1 MLILAGVSINLVLG
15 NNGIVKKAQE
25 PKKKKIA
32 EIYEKLSDEQ
42 SGKFIKNNTYLTKYE
57 VKKFLEKNGVIEN
70 NNIKIDN
77 EEYSI
82 QDILGKYSN
91 KYTSKYVIAGYWE
104 NYVSR
109 NPIKLFEIS
118 PLYEIINITFAR
130 DSGNSN
136 GGLNFELNKY
146 LSDTLSYSKDEFKK
160 DIISLQNR
168 GKKVLISIGGT
179 NVGNI
184 CVTNDDEANNF
195 ASSLIEIIDEYN
207 FNGMDSDIETGK
219 IDINYFEKA
228 ILAISNNY
236 GSNLMITLNS
246 SLTGMRSADVN
257 NGTDNMWYKFAADMG
272 DTLSI
277 VSARYYNSG
286 TQRGYDYDTIYSRE
300 QGHISFITSIIVK
313 KIEDKKIS
321 NGNIGITILSF
332 EEAQDSSLPNAYL
345 RPDEIVKALQSIIEG
360 KDLQLDYK
368 NFVPSRAY
376 PELKSVTIWN
386 INEDAKNNYE
396 MAKSVNQYFQNLMN

>member
-1 MLILAGVSINLVLG
+1 M
-15 NNGIVKKAQE
+15 
-25 PKKKKIA
+25 
-32 EIYEKLSDEQ
+32 
-42 SGKFIKNNTYLTKYE
+42 
-57 VKKFLEKNGVIEN
+57 
-70 NNIKIDN
+70 
-77 EEYSI
+77 
-82 QDILGKYSN
+82 
-91 KYTSKYVIAGYWE
+91 
-104 NYVSR
+104 
-109 NPIKLFEIS
+109 
-118 PLYEIINITFAR
+118 
-130 DSGNSN
+130 
-136 GGLNFELNKY
+136 
-146 LSDTLSYSKDEFKK
+146 
-160 DIISLQNR
+160 
-168 GKKVLISIGGT
+168 LISIGGT

-207 FNGMDSDIETGK
+207 FNGIDSDIETGK

-236 GSNLMITLNS
+236 VSNLMITLNS

-332 EEAQDSSLPNAYL
+332 EEAQ
-345 RPDEIVKALQSIIEG
+345 G
-360 KDLQLDYK
+360 
-368 NFVPSRAY
+368 
-376 PELKSVTIWN
+376 
-386 INEDAKNNYE
+386 
-396 MAKSVNQYFQNLMN
+396 